1 MILIGNWYKKILK
14 RDIGMNG
21 ERERERE
28 RESLLMYLR
37 TIEEFE

>member
-14 RDIGMNG
+14 R